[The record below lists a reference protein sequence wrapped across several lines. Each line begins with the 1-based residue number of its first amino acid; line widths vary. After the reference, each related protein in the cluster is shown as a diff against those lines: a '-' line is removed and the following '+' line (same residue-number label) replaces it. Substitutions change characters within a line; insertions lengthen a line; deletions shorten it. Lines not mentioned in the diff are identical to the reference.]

1 MPSLTGAPSFSHIAR
16 RHGHVFR
23 MALHNEGHWRM
34 ETWQRACRASC
45 HVSIRQSPSCVMPF
59 WTHAKCLLAFISYL
73 PMWIKAKYTFIKTV
87 YSPRFYGGPYLQA
100 KHADVCSGVLFWT
113 ACTRRPHVLS
123 LPSSSGCEK
132 SDSWR
137 QARSV
142 KTAKKV
148 MNGTTMW
155 SCDTELCTNGV
166 EATTCRVFVAH
177 FSIYSTSRY
186 RCHTGTDITR
196 LRGHTLQINQ
206 VVRTVRHRISC
217 CAPTIHWKCD
227 AQIQNRQIKSPPAL
241 WKHLSFQCLG
251 IIVTLNG
258 KSASMLLEPTKNK
271 LKQWRVIEK
280 SVNKCNFFSQMFWI
294 ITKWMKITEKQIC
307 EDQIVTFKQSHILLY
322 QGLLFLTR
330 STCVIVD
337 AGSHTCKSH
346 DFIPRYDIIDRK
358 RYLTCVCVLFIG
370 NCHLQVNPQLWVW
383 VPVCVLNVII
393 KCPDTVGLDCS
404 LRPTLGIMIS
414 VALASPT
421 FASRRRRRRRLCWP
435 GSQFLTTN
443 FVTDDWMLSPRWVP

>member
-1 MPSLTGAPSFSHIAR
+1 
-16 RHGHVFR
+16 
-23 MALHNEGHWRM
+23 
-34 ETWQRACRASC
+34 
-45 HVSIRQSPSCVMPF
+45 
-59 WTHAKCLLAFISYL
+59 
-73 PMWIKAKYTFIKTV
+73 MWIKAKYTFIKTV

-123 LPSSSGCEK
+123 LPSSIGCEK

-137 QARSV
+137 QTRSV

-166 EATTCRVFVAH
+166 EATKCWVFVAH
-177 FSIYSTSRY
+177 FSIYSTSRC
-186 RCHTGTDITR
+186 RCHTGTDIPR

-241 WKHLSFQCLG
+241 WKDLTFQCLG
-251 IIVTLNG
+251 VIVTLNG
-258 KSASMLLEPTKNK
+258 KSTSMLLEPTKNK

-294 ITKWMKITEKQIC
+294 IIKWMKITEKQIC
-307 EDQIVTFKQSHILLY
+307 EDQIVTFKLSHILLY
-322 QGLLFLTR
+322 QGLLFFNTINMCDRGRTITHMQIPRFHTQVWYNWLYATLLR
-330 STCVIVD
+330 ITVDYWYFYGDIVKITKHVEIKSVSSRCTAVYGMIQYAPSISSHTQIIVIMVIVD
-337 AGSHTCKSH
+337 YTEPTDNITMTS
-346 DFIPRYDIIDRK
+346 
-358 RYLTCVCVLFIG
+358 
-370 NCHLQVNPQLWVW
+370 QW
-383 VPVCVLNVII
+383 
-393 KCPDTVGLDCS
+393 
-404 LRPTLGIMIS
+404 LRQ
-414 VALASPT
+414 
-421 FASRRRRRRRLCWP
+421 RL
-435 GSQFLTTN
+435 
-443 FVTDDWMLSPRWVP
+443 

>member
-1 MPSLTGAPSFSHIAR
+1 
-16 RHGHVFR
+16 
-23 MALHNEGHWRM
+23 
-34 ETWQRACRASC
+34 
-45 HVSIRQSPSCVMPF
+45 
-59 WTHAKCLLAFISYL
+59 
-73 PMWIKAKYTFIKTV
+73 MWIKAKYTFIKTV
-87 YSPRFYGGPYLQA
+87 YSPRFYGGPYLHA

-137 QARSV
+137 QAPSV
-142 KTAKKV
+142 KTAKKSHERYHNVV
-148 MNGTTMW
+148 MWHWIVYKWRRSNKMFSFRRT
-155 SCDTELCTNGV
+155 
-166 EATTCRVFVAH
+166 
-177 FSIYSTSRY
+177 FSIYSTSRC
-186 RCHTGTDITR
+186 RCHTGTDIPR
-196 LRGHTLQINQ
+196 LRGHALQINQ

-251 IIVTLNG
+251 VIVTLNG
-258 KSASMLLEPTKNK
+258 KSASMLLESTKNK

-307 EDQIVTFKQSHILLY
+307 DNQILTFKQSHILLN

-337 AGSHTCKSH
+337 ARSHTCKSH
-346 DFIPRYDIIDRK
+346 DFIPRYDIIHI
-358 RYLTCVCVLFIG
+358 T
-370 NCHLQVNPQLWVW
+370 
-383 VPVCVLNVII
+383 
-393 KCPDTVGLDCS
+393 
-404 LRPTLGIMIS
+404 
-414 VALASPT
+414 
-421 FASRRRRRRRLCWP
+421 
-435 GSQFLTTN
+435 
-443 FVTDDWMLSPRWVP
+443 

>member
-1 MPSLTGAPSFSHIAR
+1 MAR

-23 MALHNEGHWRM
+23 MALHNEGDWRM
-34 ETWQRACRASC
+34 ETWQLARRASC

-87 YSPRFYGGPYLQA
+87 YNPRFYGGPYLQA

-166 EATTCRVFVAH
+166 EATKCWVFVAH
-177 FSIYSTSRY
+177 FSIYSTSRC
-186 RCHTGTDITR
+186 RCHTGTDIPR

-227 AQIQNRQIKSPPAL
+227 AQIQNRQIKFPPAL

-251 IIVTLNG
+251 VIVTLNG

-322 QGLLFLTR
+322 QGLLFLTW

-337 AGSHTCKSH
+337 ARSHTCKSH
-346 DFIPRYDIIDRK
+346 DFIPRYDIK
-358 RYLTCVCVLFIG
+358 
-370 NCHLQVNPQLWVW
+370 LQIEWL
-383 VPVCVLNVII
+383 
-393 KCPDTVGLDCS
+393 K
-404 LRPTLGIMIS
+404 
-414 VALASPT
+414 
-421 FASRRRRRRRLCWP
+421 
-435 GSQFLTTN
+435 
-443 FVTDDWMLSPRWVP
+443 

>member
-1 MPSLTGAPSFSHIAR
+1 M
-16 RHGHVFR
+16 
-23 MALHNEGHWRM
+23 EGHICRQNTLM
-34 ETWQRACRASC
+34 FALVFCFELRARAARTCC
-45 HVSIRQSPSCVMPF
+45 HC
-59 WTHAKCLLAFISYL
+59 H
-73 PMWIKAKYTFIKTV
+73 
-87 YSPRFYGGPYLQA
+87 LQA
-100 KHADVCSGVLFWT
+100 AVKNT
-113 ACTRRPHVLS
+113 
-123 LPSSSGCEK
+123 
-132 SDSWR
+132 DSWR

-155 SCDTELCTNGV
+155 SCDIELCTNGV
-166 EATTCRVFVAH
+166 EATKCWVFVAH
-177 FSIYSTSRY
+177 FSIYSTSRC
-186 RCHTGTDITR
+186 RCHTGTDIPR
-196 LRGHTLQINQ
+196 LCGHTLQNNQ

-251 IIVTLNG
+251 VIVTLNG

-337 AGSHTCKSH
+337 ARSHTCKSH
-346 DFIPRYDIIDRK
+346 DFIPRYDII
-358 RYLTCVCVLFIG
+358 
-370 NCHLQVNPQLWVW
+370 N
-383 VPVCVLNVII
+383 
-393 KCPDTVGLDCS
+393 
-404 LRPTLGIMIS
+404 
-414 VALASPT
+414 
-421 FASRRRRRRRLCWP
+421 
-435 GSQFLTTN
+435 
-443 FVTDDWMLSPRWVP
+443 

>member
-1 MPSLTGAPSFSHIAR
+1 MD
-16 RHGHVFR
+16 
-23 MALHNEGHWRM
+23 
-34 ETWQRACRASC
+34 
-45 HVSIRQSPSCVMPF
+45 
-59 WTHAKCLLAFISYL
+59 
-73 PMWIKAKYTFIKTV
+73 
-87 YSPRFYGGPYLQA
+87 
-100 KHADVCSGVLFWT
+100 DVCSGVLFWT

-166 EATTCRVFVAH
+166 EATKCWVYVAH
-177 FSIYSTSRY
+177 FSIYSTSRC
-186 RCHTGTDITR
+186 RCHTGTDIPR
-196 LRGHTLQINQ
+196 HRDHTLQINQ

-227 AQIQNRQIKSPPAL
+227 AQIQNRQTKSPPAL

-251 IIVTLNG
+251 VIVTLNG
-258 KSASMLLEPTKNK
+258 KSASMLLELTKNK
-271 LKQWRVIEK
+271 LKQWWVIEK

-294 ITKWMKITEKQIC
+294 MTNWMKITEKQIC

-337 AGSHTCKSH
+337 ARSHTCKSH
-346 DFIPRYDIIDRK
+346 DFIPRYDIIYDFKFTDNRSIGMK
-358 RYLTCVCVLFIG
+358 ELCFIG
-370 NCHLQVNPQLWVW
+370 GS
-383 VPVCVLNVII
+383 VLILKTLFMKFVDEPTRVIWI
-393 KCPDTVGLDCS
+393 LI
-404 LRPTLGIMIS
+404 IMANIPGML
-414 VALASPT
+414 LAE
-421 FASRRRRRRRLCWP
+421 
-435 GSQFLTTN
+435 
-443 FVTDDWMLSPRWVP
+443 FVVVYKPCKSKPRCENGHPKIF

>member
-1 MPSLTGAPSFSHIAR
+1 
-16 RHGHVFR
+16 
-23 MALHNEGHWRM
+23 
-34 ETWQRACRASC
+34 
-45 HVSIRQSPSCVMPF
+45 
-59 WTHAKCLLAFISYL
+59 
-73 PMWIKAKYTFIKTV
+73 MWIKAKYTFIKTV

-100 KHADVCSGVLFWT
+100 KHADVCSGVMFWT

-166 EATTCRVFVAH
+166 EATKCWVFVAH
-177 FSIYSTSRY
+177 FSIYSTSRC
-186 RCHTGTDITR
+186 RCHTGTDIPR

-227 AQIQNRQIKSPPAL
+227 AQIQNRQIKSPSAL
-241 WKHLSFQCLG
+241 WKHLSFQCLRV
-251 IIVTLNG
+251 IVTLNG

-280 SVNKCNFFSQMFWI
+280 SVNKCNFFS
-294 ITKWMKITEKQIC
+294 
-307 EDQIVTFKQSHILLY
+307 D
-322 QGLLFLTR
+322 
-330 STCVIVD
+330 
-337 AGSHTCKSH
+337 
-346 DFIPRYDIIDRK
+346 
-358 RYLTCVCVLFIG
+358 
-370 NCHLQVNPQLWVW
+370 
-383 VPVCVLNVII
+383 VLNHN
-393 KCPDTVGLDCS
+393 KMNENN
-404 LRPTLGIMIS
+404 RK
-414 VALASPT
+414 
-421 FASRRRRRRRLCWP
+421 
-435 GSQFLTTN
+435 TN
-443 FVTDDWMLSPRWVP
+443 LWRSNSYI

>member
-1 MPSLTGAPSFSHIAR
+1 
-16 RHGHVFR
+16 
-23 MALHNEGHWRM
+23 MALHNSGIGVWRHDNEPVGRVVM
-34 ETWQRACRASC
+34 
-45 HVSIRQSPSCVMPF
+45 SPSANLPRCVMPF
-59 WTHAKCLLAFISYL
+59 WTHAKYLLAFISYL

-148 MNGTTMW
+148 MNGPTML

-166 EATTCRVFVAH
+166 EATKCWVFVAH
-177 FSIYSTSRY
+177 FSIYSTSRC
-186 RCHTGTDITR
+186 RCHTGTDIPR
-196 LRGHTLQINQ
+196 LRGHALQINQ

-217 CAPTIHWKCD
+217 CVLTIDWKCD

-251 IIVTLNG
+251 VIVTLNG
-258 KSASMLLEPTKNK
+258 KSASMLLESTKNK

-280 SVNKCNFFSQMFWI
+280 SVNKCIFFSQMFWI

-307 EDQIVTFKQSHILLY
+307 EDQILTFKQSHILLN

-337 AGSHTCKSH
+337 ARSHTCKSH
-346 DFIPRYDIIDRK
+346 DFIPRYDII
-358 RYLTCVCVLFIG
+358 
-370 NCHLQVNPQLWVW
+370 VN
-383 VPVCVLNVII
+383 
-393 KCPDTVGLDCS
+393 T
-404 LRPTLGIMIS
+404 
-414 VALASPT
+414 
-421 FASRRRRRRRLCWP
+421 
-435 GSQFLTTN
+435 
-443 FVTDDWMLSPRWVP
+443 

>member
-1 MPSLTGAPSFSHIAR
+1 
-16 RHGHVFR
+16 
-23 MALHNEGHWRM
+23 MALHNEGDWRM
-34 ETWQRACRASC
+34 ETWRARRASC
-45 HVSIRQSPSCVMPF
+45 HVSIRQSPSCVIPF
-59 WTHAKCLLAFISYL
+59 WTHAKCLLAFISYF

-123 LPSSSGCEK
+123 LPSLSGCEK

-155 SCDTELCTNGV
+155 SSDTEWCTNGV
-166 EATTCRVFVAH
+166 EATKCWVFVAH
-177 FSIYSTSRY
+177 FSIYSTSRC
-186 RCHTGTDITR
+186 RCHTGTDIPR

-206 VVRTVRHRISC
+206 VVRTVRHRICC

-251 IIVTLNG
+251 VIVTLNG
-258 KSASMLLEPTKNK
+258 KSASMILEPTKNK
-271 LKQWRVIEK
+271 LKQWRVIERI
-280 SVNKCNFFSQMFWI
+280 VNKCNFFSQMFWI

-307 EDQIVTFKQSHILLY
+307 EDQIVTIKQSHILLY

-337 AGSHTCKSH
+337 ARSHTCKSH
-346 DFIPRYDIIDRK
+346 DFIPRYDI
-358 RYLTCVCVLFIG
+358 TS
-370 NCHLQVNPQLWVW
+370 
-383 VPVCVLNVII
+383 II
-393 KCPDTVGLDCS
+393 NT
-404 LRPTLGIMIS
+404 M
-414 VALASPT
+414 SPT
-421 FASRRRRRRRLCWP
+421 FKFGFLSRHFCR
-435 GSQFLTTN
+435 
-443 FVTDDWMLSPRWVP
+443 